1 MRLLLSKF
9 WNYAAPLRD
18 WRLATYVATLAVAIT
33 FASWGFA
40 AVMSALLAVVD
51 AHVPDTHD
59 SAGLSRLEAHVAT
72 AAISSR
78 EDSSNRTP
86 DPSASIAQPSR
97 HIVPQ
102 TKITATLFADM
113 GEAEYSGGRYRTVC
127 VRLCDG
133 YFFPISN
140 AASSSSFRSDLARC
154 EQTCGGTP
162 VRLFV
167 HPTSTE
173 TTEDMQDLNGMPYRR
188 LKTAFRFRTTFD
200 AGCKCTAHPWE
211 QQATDRHRLYTL
223 EAARAKG
230 DANVVAELTAL
241 RAKIAEETRAAAAS
255 TRVANARAVAAGIA
269 NPGQSVANPYSR
281 RVRENDDDEDYRYSR
296 LPAGSAE
303 PGAMHLGSTPTVRR
317 HSGGAT
323 GSGGGSSW
331 QSRVFSGGN

>member
-1 MRLLLSKF
+1 MRLLMLKI
-9 WNYAAPLRD
+9 WNYAAPFRD

-40 AVMSALLAVVD
+40 AVMSALLTVVD

-59 SAGLSRLEAHVAT
+59 GAGLSRLEAHVAT

-78 EDSSNRTP
+78 EDSGHRTP
-86 DPSASIAQPSR
+86 APFASIAQPSR

-102 TKITATLFADM
+102 TKITATRFADM

-133 YFFPISN
+133 YFFPIST
-140 AASSSSFRSDLARC
+140 AASPGAFRTDLARC

-173 TTEDMQDLNGMPYRR
+173 TTEDMQDFNGMPYRR

-211 QQATDRHRLYTL
+211 QQATDRHRLYAL

-230 DANVVAELTAL
+230 DAKVVAELTAL
-241 RAKIAEETRAAAAS
+241 RAKIAETTRATAAS
-255 TRVANARAVAAGIA
+255 TRVANAQAVAAGIA
-269 NPGQSVANPYSR
+269 NPGQSATNPYSR
-281 RVRENDDDEDYRYSR
+281 RVRENDDDEDYSYTR
-296 LPAGSAE
+296 LPAGSPE
-303 PGAMHLGSTPTVRR
+303 TGAMHLGSTLTGRR
-317 HSGGAT
+317 QSSGAT

-331 QSRVFSGGN
+331 QSRVFRGDN

>member
-1 MRLLLSKF
+1 MRFLMSKL
-9 WNYAAPLRD
+9 WNYAAPYRG
-18 WRLATYVATLAVAIT
+18 WRLASYIATLAVAIT

-40 AVMSALLAVVD
+40 AVMSALLTVVD
-51 AHVPDTHD
+51 AHVPENHD
-59 SAGLSRLEAHVAT
+59 GAGLSRLEAHAAT
-72 AAISSR
+72 IAISTRDEST
-78 EDSSNRTP
+78 NRTP

-102 TKITATLFADM
+102 TKIVATRFADV
-113 GEAEYSGGRYRTVC
+113 GDGDYSGGRYRTIC

-140 AASSSSFRSDLARC
+140 AASSGSFRSDLARC

-173 TTEDMQDLNGMPYRR
+173 TNEDMQDLNGMPYRR
-188 LKTAFRFRTTFD
+188 LKTAFRFRSTFD

-211 QQATDRHRLYTL
+211 QQATDRHRLYAL

-230 DANVVAELTAL
+230 DTKVVAELAAL
-241 RAKIAEETRAAAAS
+241 RAKVAEATRAAAAS
-255 TRVANARAVAAGIA
+255 TRTANAQAVAAGIA
-269 NPGQSVANPYSR
+269 NPAQSAANPYSR
-281 RVRENDDDEDYRYSR
+281 RVQEGSDDEDYRYSR

-303 PGAMHLGSTPTVRR
+303 TGAMHLGNTPTVRR
-317 HSGGAT
+317 HYGGAM
-323 GSGGGSSW
+323 GSGGGTNW
-331 QSRVFSGGN
+331 QTRVFGGN

>member
-1 MRLLLSKF
+1 MHLLLLKF
-9 WNYAAPLRD
+9 WNYCAPFRD

-33 FASWGFA
+33 FATWGFA
-40 AVMSALLAVVD
+40 AVVSALLTVVD
-51 AHVPDTHD
+51 AHIPDNHD
-59 SAGLSRLEAHVAT
+59 GAVLSRVEAHTAT
-72 AAISSR
+72 AAVNNREESPSR
-78 EDSSNRTP
+78 AP

-97 HIVPQ
+97 HVAPQ
-102 TKITATLFADM
+102 TKIVASRFSDTGDTGYAD
-113 GEAEYSGGRYRTVC
+113 GAYRTVC

-140 AASSSSFRSDLARC
+140 AASPGAFRTDLARC

-173 TTEDMQDLNGMPYRR
+173 TTEDMQDLTGMPYRR

-211 QQATDRHRLYTL
+211 QQATDRHRIYAL

-230 DANVVAELTAL
+230 DAKVVAELSAL
-241 RAKIAEETRAAAAS
+241 RAKVAENARATTANTRI
-255 TRVANARAVAAGIA
+255 ANAHAVAAGIA
-269 NPGQSVANPYSR
+269 NPGQSTPNPYSR
-281 RVRENDDDEDYRYSR
+281 RVREGDDDEVYRYSR
-296 LPAGSAE
+296 LPAGSPE
-303 PGAMHLGSTPTVRR
+303 TGAMHLGNTPTVRR
-317 HSGGAT
+317 HSSGAM